1 MSQQIEIMVSPVQL
15 SVLQQALIF
24 EIKTGMVFAGQPALK
39 IFKRLIGVEVAKGQ
53 KGREQA
59 LEIVESLLAQL
70 DVEEDTDADAESL
83 SKYANCMPSV

>member
-24 EIKTGMVFAGQPALK
+24 EIKTGRVFAGQPALK

-70 DVEEDTDADAESL
+70 DVVDDTDADAEFL
-83 SKYANCMPSV
+83 SKYSNCMPSV

>member
-53 KGREQA
+53 KGKEQA

-70 DVEEDTDADAESL
+70 DDADADAEFL
-83 SKYANCMPSV
+83 SKYSNCMPSV

>member
-70 DVEEDTDADAESL
+70 DEGDDADADAEFL
-83 SKYANCMPSV
+83 SKYSNCMPSV